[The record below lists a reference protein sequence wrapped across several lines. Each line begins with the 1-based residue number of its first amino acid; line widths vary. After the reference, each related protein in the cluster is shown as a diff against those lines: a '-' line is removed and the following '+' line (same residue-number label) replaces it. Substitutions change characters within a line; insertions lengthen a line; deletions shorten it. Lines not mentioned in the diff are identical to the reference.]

1 MDDDDAVLVASH
13 WWHSQHSAR
22 VCITG
27 IVAQIDGLG
36 IPRPKKNCTL
46 QELLILFWKQTRRRE
61 ISTNKKP
68 AGLCKE
74 DVIVL
79 KM

>member
-1 MDDDDAVLVASH
+1 MLYSLH
-13 WWHSQHSAR
+13 HSGGIHNSAR

-46 QELLILFWKQTRRRE
+46 QELLIYFGHRRE
-61 ISTNKKP
+61 ISTNKQP

-79 KM
+79 KMQLMKFISL

>member
-1 MDDDDAVLVASH
+1 MDDDNAVIVASQ
-13 WWHSQHSAR
+13 WWHSQYNAR

-27 IVAQIDGLG
+27 IVAQIDRLG
-36 IPRPKKNCTL
+36 IPRPNKNCTL
-46 QELLILFWKQTRRRE
+46 QGLLIHFGNRLVEEKLVQLKQ
-61 ISTNKKP
+61 P

-79 KM
+79 KI

>member
-1 MDDDDAVLVASH
+1 MLYSLH
-13 WWHSQHSAR
+13 HSGGIHNSAR
-22 VCITG
+22 VCITR

-46 QELLILFWKQTRRRE
+46 QELLIYFGNRLVEEKLVQ
-61 ISTNKKP
+61 NKKP

>member
-1 MDDDDAVLVASH
+1 MDDDDAVLIASQ

-46 QELLILFWKQTRRRE
+46 QELLIYFGNRLIEVKLVQINNRLDCVKR
-61 ISTNKKP
+61 
-68 AGLCKE
+68 
-74 DVIVL
+74 
-79 KM
+79 M

>member
-1 MDDDDAVLVASH
+1 MLYSLH
-13 WWHSQHSAR
+13 HSGGIHNSAR

-46 QELLILFWKQTRRRE
+46 QELLIYFGNRLVEEKLVQIKNRLDCVKR
-61 ISTNKKP
+61 
-68 AGLCKE
+68 
-74 DVIVL
+74 
-79 KM
+79 M